1 MTNLGHPSDSAAL
14 YNLKEQVQ
22 RHSGGSTI
30 LERKMPDDLQCT
42 YHKRCGCQGFSVSR
56 TCYIGTY
63 LCTYLGT
70 YLGGSRLTTKKPKKK
85 NKHTHNTTKFLLQ
98 VRLGFSCSSS
108 LKYAVEY

>member
-70 YLGGSRLTTKKPKKK
+70 YLGGSRLTAWKPVKMGFLARIAA
-85 NKHTHNTTKFLLQ
+85 NFLLQ
-98 VRLGFSCSSS
+98 VRLGFSCSS
-108 LKYAVEY
+108 